1 MDKYIFLAEWINIS
15 NKVESNLIISDKLN
29 LISDL
34 IFMDEGSISYIFIH

>member
-15 NKVESNLIISDKLN
+15 NKVESNLIIRDKLN